1 MPVRT
6 STPVI
11 TPTVT
16 HKTKCPKC
24 GKFKQSGRVSCC
36 APGGA
41 WFKNCGSAGS
51 RVDHRW
57 FEGTE
62 ACKPKT
68 TTVNSLCSKCGIIKK
83 SGKISCCGRSG
94 SWFGNCGASGN
105 RKLEH
110 TWREGIKVCKVRSQS
125 ETAIGVLRLNAA
137 QQKGIDS
144 SHGAD
149 KVTSKAVTTATKPF
163 TFTSAS
169 TSTPMSVATPI
180 VVSAESTS
188 HAIPTS
194 HKAVSTSKSHDIPT
208 AYSKS
213 ITAAHTSAS
222 TSITT
227 KGGKKL
233 F

>member
-62 ACKPKT
+62 ACKPTT
-68 TTVNSLCSKCGIIKK
+68 TTVNSLCSKCGIIVK

-94 SWFGNCGASGN
+94 SWFGKCRSAGN
-105 RKLEH
+105 AKLDH
-110 TWREGIKVCKVRSQS
+110 TWYEGIQACKQALAQS
-125 ETAIGVLRLNAA
+125 KAAVGRQPNAA
-137 QQKGIDS
+137 QQR
-144 SHGAD
+144 
-149 KVTSKAVTTATKPF
+149 
-163 TFTSAS
+163 
-169 TSTPMSVATPI
+169 
-180 VVSAESTS
+180 
-188 HAIPTS
+188 
-194 HKAVSTSKSHDIPT
+194 
-208 AYSKS
+208 
-213 ITAAHTSAS
+213 
-222 TSITT
+222 
-227 KGGKKL
+227 
-233 F
+233 